1 MTPKMK
7 SKSRSKLLIFLLI
20 FSVILIGCS
29 ENAANT
35 PSLKATPTL
44 NASYKHN
51 TSTHNTTY
59 PITVVDDFGFKVT
72 IDKKPER
79 IVSLAPS
86 NTENLFALG
95 LGDEVV
101 GVTDY
106 CNYPPEAKNR
116 TKIGGF
122 TTINI
127 EKIVQLNPDLV
138 VASYGNGEQNVETL
152 KNLGLKVI
160 AFNPKS
166 IKDIEKNILI
176 LGKITGK
183 ERKAEKIVKFME
195 EKVNE
200 SRNYFKTKP
209 KVVHIL
215 WHDPIWVSGSET
227 FIDEIIRIAGG
238 ENAFSDLKGWKIVS
252 KEDIISRNPNVILVN
267 SGSGMGGKGK
277 NYIYEWV
284 IRELDIDA
292 VRKGHVY
299 VVNADLI
306 SRPSYRIV
314 FALEN
319 VSKILREIES
329 E

>member
-1 MTPKMK
+1 MRVKKTEV
-7 SKSRSKLLIFLLI
+7 LFLLLI
-20 FSVILIGCS
+20 FSIIVAGCS
-29 ENAANT
+29 ERTEIETVNSSVNLTKT
-35 PSLKATPTL
+35 PISE
-44 NASYKHN
+44 N
-51 TSTHNTTY
+51 TSY
-59 PITVVDDFGFKVT
+59 PITIVDDFGFKIT
-72 IDKKPER
+72 INKKPER

-95 LGDEVV
+95 LGDKII

-106 CNYPPEAKNR
+106 CNYPPEALNK

-127 EKIVQLNPDLV
+127 EKILELNPDLV
-138 VASYGNGEQNVETL
+138 VAAYGNGQQNVETM
-152 KNLGLKVI
+152 KNLGLTVV

-166 IKDIEKNILI
+166 IKDIEKDILI

-183 ERKAEKIVKFME
+183 EEKAEEIIDFME
-195 EKVNE
+195 KKVNE
-200 SRNYFKTKP
+200 SRNEFKKKP
-209 KVVHIL
+209 KVMHIL
-215 WHDPIWVSGSET
+215 WHDPIWVSGSDT
-227 FIDEIIRIAGG
+227 FINEIIGIAGG

-252 KEDIISRNPNVILVN
+252 KEDIISRSPEVILVS

-284 IRELDIDA
+284 IKELDIDA

-299 VVNADLI
+299 LVDADLI

-319 VSKILREIES
+319 VSSILREAVS